1 MIALEAVAADARC
14 IRDPKRHDDR
24 AALEEMRAVADLRA
38 RDVAPHRGQATVPT
52 RTTVPSVA

>member
-1 MIALEAVAADARC
+1 MATDARC

-24 AALEEMRAVADLRA
+24 AALEEMQAVTELRD
-38 RDVAPHRGQATVPT
+38 RDVALRREQATVPT